1 MLIILY
7 KLYFVKE
14 DTMKNYIEEKTERII
29 EQINDITNNSDES
42 KSNIERIIDSIEN
55 ISK

>member
-1 MLIILY
+1 
-7 KLYFVKE
+7 
-14 DTMKNYIEEKTERII
+14 MKNYIEEKTERII